1 MQPTPIEHCMGGEG
15 TVLMEKLLDAPA
27 EMLGKGRAY
36 VRHTIRPGVS
46 IGSHTHEHE
55 METMVVVSGRARHVI
70 NGEEQLLEAGVSADL
85 IRLSVGIEY
94 AEDIIA
100 DIRSHLEPT
109 GGAFVEIPDRHGTG
123 RKPNFI
129 TSYVNEAIGLKL

>member
-70 NGEEQLLEAGVSADL
+70 NGEEQLLEAG
-85 IRLSVGIEY
+85 
-94 AEDIIA
+94 DIIGA
-100 DIRSHLEPT
+100 MPGDRSNVWGTSPWWSSHRYSTSEGRGRNLQDGEIKKQYSGFIFT
-109 GGAFVEIPDRHGTG
+109 G
-123 RKPNFI
+123 
-129 TSYVNEAIGLKL
+129 